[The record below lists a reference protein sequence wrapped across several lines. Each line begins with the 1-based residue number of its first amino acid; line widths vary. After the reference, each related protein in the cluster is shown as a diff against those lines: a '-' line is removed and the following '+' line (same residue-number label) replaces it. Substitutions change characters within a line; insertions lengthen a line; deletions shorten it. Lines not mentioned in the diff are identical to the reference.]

1 MRGQAIVA
9 RRGFGGVVSAR
20 DYYVGL
26 RGGIELGS
34 SPSKEE
40 T

>member
-9 RRGFGGVVSAR
+9 RRGFGGVASAKGPLCWLAR
-20 DYYVGL
+20 
-26 RGGIELGS
+26 GIELRS

-40 T
+40 A